1 MGPYSRIGEAVSDD
15 HTAAIGGVRMID
27 IKVSI
32 AFSILNLTEFEWSD
46 LQKTAEEV
54 MSPFEMTVHT

>member
-1 MGPYSRIGEAVSDD
+1 
-15 HTAAIGGVRMID
+15 MID